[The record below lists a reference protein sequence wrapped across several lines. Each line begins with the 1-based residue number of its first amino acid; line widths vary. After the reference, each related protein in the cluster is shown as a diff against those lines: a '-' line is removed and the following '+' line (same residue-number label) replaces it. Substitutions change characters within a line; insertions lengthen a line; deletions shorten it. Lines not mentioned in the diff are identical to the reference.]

1 MVRPLVFGNELLI
14 DPAYH
19 QVLIDD
25 EPVILTRTEFDLLFC
40 LAQHPCQI
48 WSCTQLYRHVWNDD
62 LGLSGDNT
70 VRAHMGN
77 LREKL
82 EETGKSYVQNS
93 RGIGYKFVPPTG

>member
-1 MVRPLVFGNELLI
+1 MERPLVFGNELSI

-19 QVLIDD
+19 HVLIDNR
-25 EPVILTRTEFDLLFC
+25 PVILTRTEFDLLLC

-48 WSCTQLYRHVWNDD
+48 WNCAQLHHYVWNDD

-77 LREKL
+77 LRKKL
-82 EETGKSYVQNS
+82 AEAGKDYIQKHQRNRLQIYSSN
-93 RGIGYKFVPPTG
+93 

>member
-1 MVRPLVFGNELLI
+1 MERPLVFGNELSI

-19 QVLIDD
+19 HVLIDNR
-25 EPVILTRTEFDLLFC
+25 PVILTRTEFDLLLC

-48 WSCTQLYRHVWNDD
+48 WSCAQLHHYVWNDD

-77 LREKL
+77 LRKKL
-82 EETGKSYVQNS
+82 AEAGKDYIQNT
-93 RGIGYKFVPPTG
+93 RGIGYKFIPPTE